1 MATAQASNPWAW
13 TGLLKWS
20 LNYMDGTRDTSDV
33 SPMSEEDKAFL
44 EKVMSEGIVDEAERM
59 KFILTEATNAMEYY
73 RSNVGDPPITEE
85 ALEELLQELRD
96 IVEQIDYA
104 RAFCSLQGLPFLLG
118 CIQQEEVPVSIR
130 QVCLGILS
138 TLGQNNPPVQQ
149 QLLEMGAIKTLSDLF
164 FDTQTTNATKTKIMQ
179 TLSSIVRNHE
189 LAENVFEQLPQSP
202 SLFLEGLNPTTAS
215 VSLRTKSI
223 FFLRALVT
231 SDLATSA
238 RLRTFEGAIMLVVD
252 TCLLTVDDETNT
264 TSLELREM
272 AIALVEKLLMDK
284 KGGVKILLRRK
295 DELVRIGVKRIS
307 SLRTLSGDDRE
318 LAQTELESW
327 ENVMVLLS
335 RAEPEEADE
344 SKE

>member
-1 MATAQASNPWAW
+1 
-13 TGLLKWS
+13 
-20 LNYMDGTRDTSDV
+20 MDGTRDTSDV
-33 SPMSEEDKAFL
+33 APMSEEDKAFL

-59 KFILTEATNAMEYY
+59 KFILTKATNAMEYY
-73 RSNVGDPPITEE
+73 KSPVGDPPISDED
-85 ALEELLQELRD
+85 LEELLQELRD

-130 QVCLGILS
+130 HVCLGILS

-164 FDTQTTNATKTKIMQ
+164 FDTKTTNATKTKIMQ
-179 TLSSIVRNHE
+179 TLSSLVRNHE

-202 SLFLEGLNPTTAS
+202 NLFLEGLNPTTS
-215 VSLRTKSI
+215 SSSLRTKSI

-238 RLRTFEGAIMLVVD
+238 RLQTFVPSILLVVD
-252 TCLLTVDDETNT
+252 TCLEDDTN

-284 KGGVKILLRRK
+284 KGGVKILLHRR
-295 DELVRIGVKRIS
+295 DEFVRIGVKRIS
-307 SLRTLSGDDRE
+307 SLRALSGDDRE
-318 LAQTELESW
+318 LAQKELDSW
-327 ENVMVLLS
+327 ENVMVLLA
-335 RAEPEEADE
+335 RAEPEEDE
-344 SKE
+344 SKA